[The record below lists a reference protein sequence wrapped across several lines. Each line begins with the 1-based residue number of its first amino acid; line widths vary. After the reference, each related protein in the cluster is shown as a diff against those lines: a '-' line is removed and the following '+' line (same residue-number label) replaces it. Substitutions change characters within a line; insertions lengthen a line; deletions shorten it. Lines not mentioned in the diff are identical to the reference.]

1 MLTKSNPCYI
11 TVSATLVLLG
21 VEIVMPRPRLFSVL
35 IFSTKHI
42 SLRRE
47 QNSKRP
53 AKVLIVTP
61 LPLRITVMN
70 LLTLCPDLKNLAVF
84 TPFNN
89 CDVLFYVSLKKKH
102 TAKFSLHLLRSLTLT
117 NSSYSLT
124 YYLLLP
130 YLLLVLLSHLTQL
143 LPFLK
148 YRSSLCSLLFYGVV
162 YYKRL
167 LTCLLQLL
175 YLLLMH

>member
-11 TVSATLVLLG
+11 TVSATLDLLG
-21 VEIVMPRPRLFSVL
+21 AELTMPRPRLFSVL

-47 QNSKRP
+47 QT
-53 AKVLIVTP
+53 LP
-61 LPLRITVMN
+61 LPLRITVMSS
-70 LLTLCPDLKNLAVF
+70 LTLCPDLKNLAVF

-102 TAKFSLHLLRSLTLT
+102 TAKFFLITP
-117 NSSYSLT
+117 SSYFNKLVLHLT

-130 YLLLVLLSHLTQL
+130 YLLLVLLSHLIKF
-143 LPFLK
+143 LPLS
-148 YRSSLCSLLFYGVV
+148 R
-162 YYKRL
+162 
-167 LTCLLQLL
+167 
-175 YLLLMH
+175 M

>member
-21 VEIVMPRPRLFSVL
+21 VELTMPRPRLFSVL

-47 QNSKRP
+47 QSSKHYCLGSKRP

-70 LLTLCPDLKNLAVF
+70 SLTLCPDLKNLAVF
-84 TPFNN
+84 TPFNT
-89 CDVLFYVSLKKKH
+89 VMFYSTFHLRKNTQPNSLY
-102 TAKFSLHLLRSLTLT
+102 LLRSLTLT

-124 YYLLLP
+124 YYLLLL
-130 YLLLVLLSHLTQL
+130 YLLLVLFSLSPHPTPTLSQI
-143 LPFLK
+143 
-148 YRSSLCSLLFYGVV
+148 
-162 YYKRL
+162 
-167 LTCLLQLL
+167 
-175 YLLLMH
+175 

>member
-21 VEIVMPRPRLFSVL
+21 AELTMPRPRLFSVL

-70 LLTLCPDLKNLAVF
+70 SLTLCPDLKNLAVF
-84 TPFNN
+84 TPFNT
-89 CDVLFYVSLKKKH
+89 VMFYSTFHLRKNTQPNSLY
-102 TAKFSLHLLRSLTLT
+102 LLRSLTLT

-130 YLLLVLLSHLTQL
+130 YLLLVLFSHLTQL

-148 YRSSLCSLLFYGVV
+148 YRSSLCSLLFYGIAN
-162 YYKRL
+162 YKRL
-167 LTCLLQLL
+167 LT
-175 YLLLMH
+175 